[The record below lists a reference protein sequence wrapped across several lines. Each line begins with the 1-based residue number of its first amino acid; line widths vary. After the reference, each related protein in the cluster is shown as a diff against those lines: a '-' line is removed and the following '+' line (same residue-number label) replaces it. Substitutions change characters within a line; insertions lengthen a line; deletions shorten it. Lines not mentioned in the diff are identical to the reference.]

1 MKMEHIM
8 DAMDYI
14 DPALIAAADAPAP
27 RRNKT
32 RWLRPALIAA
42 CLCLAL
48 AGTAFAAQ
56 RLGVRIVDG
65 GGEERPDVWLEGGIA
80 YYPVDG
86 LSDELRALE
95 NEHTYRSFDS
105 WQEAEAFIGADLM
118 NNPVLDASP
127 ATNFSVRYVEEENG
141 IDICGRFL
149 VSTSVG
155 LDYVRLDGCYEMGD
169 VDLTVE
175 AQLYTDRMT
184 DKAPDWDE
192 RFYGLKFSEGT
203 QTSLEPYTASN
214 GLEAQIL
221 EIDRPHKDTCLAACS
236 LNGIPF
242 IVKAHS
248 DNSLE
253 EAREAL
259 YQVLDGF
266 VLN

>member
-1 MKMEHIM
+1 MKKEHIM

-27 RRNKT
+27 RRGG
-32 RWLRPALIAA
+32 RSWARYGLIAA

-65 GGEERPDVWLEGGIA
+65 GGDAEPDVWLEGGIA
-80 YYPVDG
+80 YYPVDR

-95 NEHTYRSFDS
+95 NEHTYKRFNS
-105 WQEAEAFIGADLM
+105 WLEAEAFIGVDLM

-127 ATNFSVRYVEEENG
+127 ATNFSVAYVEEEYG
-141 IDICGRFL
+141 INIRGRFL

-184 DKAPDWDE
+184 EKTPDWDE
-192 RFYGLKFSEGT
+192 RFYGFTFPEGT
-203 QTSLEPYTASN
+203 ETSQEFYTASN

-236 LNGIPF
+236 LNGVPI
-242 IVKAHS
+242 IIKAHS
-248 DNSLE
+248 DNGLE

-266 VLN
+266 ELN